1 MKKLIHIS
9 RLMRIEQWMKN
20 TFIFLPLF
28 FDRHLLDLSYWQP
41 SLVAFLAFCFA
52 ASGIYCFNDIYDV
65 ESDRIHPKKCK
76 RPIAS
81 GALTVAQGYAIMAVC
96 WLISAAIILADVF
109 LLHNDTLLWAI
120 IGLYV
125 VMNLVY
131 TIRLKRIPIL
141 DVFIIAVGF
150 VLRIFAGGV
159 NADIFISH
167 WIVLMTFLLALFLAF
182 AKRRDDVVAW
192 EKTGSVRRKGID
204 KYNTAFM
211 NQALTIVATLTMVC
225 YIMYTISDS
234 VIERIGNPYLYL
246 TSVFVLAGII
256 RYLQITIVDTK
267 SGSPTKVLLK
277 DHFIQLCIAGW
288 LIAFAIILYV

>member
-1 MKKLIHIS
+1 
-9 RLMRIEQWMKN
+9 
-20 TFIFLPLF
+20 
-28 FDRHLLDLSYWQP
+28 
-41 SLVAFLAFCFA
+41 
-52 ASGIYCFNDIYDV
+52 
-65 ESDRIHPKKCK
+65 
-76 RPIAS
+76 
-81 GALTVAQGYAIMAVC
+81 
-96 WLISAAIILADVF
+96 
-109 LLHNDTLLWAI
+109 
-120 IGLYV
+120 
-125 VMNLVY
+125 MNLVY

-225 YIMYTISDS
+225 YIMYTMSDE
-234 VIERIGNPYLYL
+234 VIERIGSVYLYL
-246 TSVFVLAGII
+246 TSVWVLVGLF
-256 RYLQITIVDTK
+256 RYMQKTIVYDD
-267 SGSPTKVLLK
+267 SGSPTKTLYH
-277 DHFIQLCIAGW
+277 DHFIQFCILGW
-288 LIAFAIILYV
+288 IMSFFAIIYL